1 MIYLFDKRQEVVQMI
16 EKSDLTEG
24 TLDLKINQAAK
35 LNISLPP
42 EKSLDKKVRYL
53 GLEHPLKDGQFL
65 LLRLMTI
72 KDNENSVDYSFYEL
86 AYQELGTYTYIQD
99 RRFPNGA
106 SANDLMSVALS
117 GSPWQL
123 GQVNVP
129 GNLQTNFYYISNFEA
144 INTVTQG
151 LGGEVVFYVSITG
164 NKITGRYMD
173 YLYKQGNDTSKVFV
187 HGDNLLT
194 VDRTGDNSSVYTAIL
209 PRGKGEQVSEGQGDS
224 PDGYGRRINIQDI
237 VWSKAKGD
245 PLDKPSGDVILV
257 DPVATEEYGHIDG
270 NERLLIKTY
279 DNIDDTTELIN
290 TAYRELMASNHP
302 AVQYSA
308 TVAETGG
315 LGLGDTVLIMHND
328 RNLSYKTRVF
338 EVSVDLV
345 RSENSSLKL
354 GDDLSSNSLTSTIS
368 SISSNASAV
377 SNGLAWTFSNGGHND
392 TTYSP
397 VAPNN
402 PRQGNVWYKSLPNG
416 DTELYYYDGNAWVLS
431 AQTDSQWKKN
441 SAELNGD
448 HTVYRGPD
456 TPTSPQQGDTW
467 YKDDVNEKNGVAMYS
482 YSGSTWVKF
491 NGITDANRL
500 QQGIIDANR
509 VNVLNLDANNISTG
523 HLSANFIKGGQIDA
537 SQINVINLNVNSLI
551 GNVSQFIQSNWN
563 GNYQSVSIDSSG
575 MDIQSFGMLTSF
587 NQSGMLFK
595 YKDKNI
601 GWIGRNS
608 IVNYENRI
616 GLTFNL
622 NSDADFIGW
631 GVQDRGDK
639 GGAYPLKFTWYREGI
654 DGQDPGFFFDDVV
667 TLRKNTYFHSGI
679 FVGDNDISLFLFL
692 IGWYR
697 SQGRQFK
704 IPTDFNSD
712 GTVSNYVII

>member
-86 AYQELGTYTYIQD
+86 AYQELGTYTYIKD

-129 GNLQTNFYYISNFEA
+129 GNLQTNFYYISNLEA

-151 LGGEVVFYVSITG
+151 LGGEVVFYASITG

-173 YLYKQGNDTSKVFV
+173 YLYQQGKDTSKVFV
-187 HGDNLLT
+187 HGDNLLN

-279 DNIDDTTELIN
+279 DNIDDTNELIN

-302 AVQYSA
+302 SVQYSA

-345 RSENSSLKL
+345 RPENSSLKL

-377 SNGLAWTFSNGGHND
+377 SNGLAWTFTHGGHND

-431 AQTDSQWKKN
+431 AQTDSQWKN

-456 TPTSPQQGDTW
+456 TPTNPQQGDTW

-500 QQGIIDANR
+500 QQGIIDADR

-563 GNYQSVSIDSSG
+563 GNYQSVSINNDGMQISSTNLKTVFDNYG
-575 MDIQSFGMLTSF
+575 MGF
-587 NQSGMLFK
+587 NWNNRSLGF
-595 YKDKNI
+595 
-601 GWIGRNS
+601 IGRNNLVS
-608 IVNYENRI
+608 DSNKL
-616 GLTFNL
+616 GLTINL
-622 NSDADFIGW
+622 NSDADYFGLAAKNKDDPN
-631 GVQDRGDK
+631 GN
-639 GGAYPLKFTWYREGI
+639 YPVKFGWYRQGLSN
-654 DGQDPGFFFDDVV
+654 QDPGFFFQDV
-667 TLRKNTYFHSGI
+667 TTFNANAYFHSGMY
-679 FVGDNDISLFLFL
+679 FGDNDVSSFLFA
-692 IGWYR
+692 IGVYK
-697 SQGRQFK
+697 SEGKQIK
-704 IPTDFNSD
+704 IPTEISNDGSVSD
-712 GTVSNYVII
+712 YVII

>member
-1 MIYLFDKRQEVVQMI
+1 MI

-86 AYQELGTYTYIQD
+86 AYQELGTYTYIKD

-129 GNLQTNFYYISNFEA
+129 GNLQTNFYYISNLEA

-151 LGGEVVFYVSITG
+151 LGGEVVFYASITG

-173 YLYKQGNDTSKVFV
+173 YLYQQGKDTSKVFV
-187 HGDNLLT
+187 HGDNLLN

-279 DNIDDTTELIN
+279 DNIDDTNELIN

-302 AVQYSA
+302 SVQYSA

-345 RSENSSLKL
+345 RPENSSLKL

-377 SNGLAWTFSNGGHND
+377 SNGLAWTFTHGGHND

-431 AQTDSQWKKN
+431 AQTDSQWKN

-456 TPTSPQQGDTW
+456 TPTNPQQGDTW

-500 QQGIIDANR
+500 QQGIIDADR

-563 GNYQSVSIDSSG
+563 GNYQSVSINNDGMQISSTNLKTVFDNYG
-575 MDIQSFGMLTSF
+575 MGF
-587 NQSGMLFK
+587 NWNNRSLGF
-595 YKDKNI
+595 
-601 GWIGRNS
+601 IGRNNLVS
-608 IVNYENRI
+608 DSNKL
-616 GLTFNL
+616 GLTINL
-622 NSDADFIGW
+622 NSDADYFGLAAKNKDDPN
-631 GVQDRGDK
+631 GN
-639 GGAYPLKFTWYREGI
+639 YPVKFGWYRQGLSN
-654 DGQDPGFFFDDVV
+654 QDPGFFFQDV
-667 TLRKNTYFHSGI
+667 TTFNANAYFHSGMY
-679 FVGDNDISLFLFL
+679 FGDNDVSSFLFA
-692 IGWYR
+692 IGVYK
-697 SQGRQFK
+697 SEGKQIK
-704 IPTDFNSD
+704 IPTEISNDGSVSD
-712 GTVSNYVII
+712 YVII

>member
-1 MIYLFDKRQEVVQMI
+1 MIYLFDKRQEIVQMI

-35 LNISLPP
+35 LSISLPP

-65 LLRLMTI
+65 LLRLMNI

-99 RRFPNGA
+99 RRFSSA
-106 SANDLMSVALS
+106 SASELMNVALS

-129 GNLQTNFYYISNFEA
+129 GNLQTNFYYISNLEA

-173 YLYKQGNDTSKVFV
+173 YLYQQGNDTSKVFV

-194 VDRTGDNSSVYTAIL
+194 VDRTGDNSSIYTAIL
-209 PRGKGEQVSEGQGDS
+209 PRGKGEQVSDGQGDT
-224 PDGYGRRINIQDI
+224 PDGYGRRINIQDV
-237 VWSKAKGD
+237 VWSKNNGD
-245 PLDKPSGDVILV
+245 PLDKPSGDIILN
-257 DPVATEEYGHIDG
+257 DPIATSEYGHIDG
-270 NERLLIKTY
+270 TQRLLIQTY
-279 DNIDDTTELIN
+279 DNIDDKNELIKA
-290 TAYRELMASNHP
+290 AYRDLMAHNHP
-302 AVQYSA
+302 AIQYSA
-308 TVAETGG
+308 TIAETGG

-328 RNLSYKTRVF
+328 RDMSYKTRVF
-338 EVSVDLV
+338 SVSVDLV
-345 RSENSSLKL
+345 RPENSSLKL
-354 GDDLSSNSLTSTIS
+354 GDDLSSNSLTSTIA
-368 SISSNASAV
+368 SISSNAESV

-392 TTYSP
+392 TTYSQ

-416 DTELYYYDGNAWVLS
+416 DTEMYYYDGSAWVLS

-448 HTVYRGPD
+448 HTVFRGTD
-456 TPTSPQQGDTW
+456 TPINPVQGDTW
-467 YKDDVNEKNGVAMYS
+467 YKPDVDEKYGISMYS
-482 YSGSTWVKF
+482 YSGSQWIKW
-491 NGITDANRL
+491 NGLSDANRI
-500 QQGIIDANR
+500 QNGMIDASR

-537 SQINVINLNVNSLI
+537 SQIDVINLNVNSLV

-563 GNYQSVSIDSSG
+563 GKYQSTSIDNSG
-575 MDIQSFGMLTSF
+575 MKINSGSLITTF
-587 NQSGMLFK
+587 NQSGINF
-595 YKDKNI
+595 N
-601 GWIGRNS
+601 RNAQS
-608 IVNYENRI
+608 VGGIVISYNTGINSNNYQGI
-616 GLTFNL
+616 SFFL
-622 NSDADFIGW
+622 DADGEDMSW
-631 GVQDRGDK
+631 SARNYGDHN
-639 GGAYPLKFTWYREGI
+639 GAFYSKLTWYRKETAPSGNHA
-654 DGQDPGFFFDDVV
+654 GFNFNDDVV
-667 TLRKNTYFHSGI
+667 INRDLIIGDMSVRDAIFSLAYYKSNGSTLI
-679 FVGDNDISLFLFL
+679 
-692 IGWYR
+692 
-697 SQGRQFK
+697 
-704 IPTDFNSD
+704 IPTRIDSG
-712 GTVSNYVII
+712 GTVGSYIYL